1 MSDHQLRKRL
11 IRLAHSNPEL
21 RPDLLPLLKTGG
33 KDKGPGVPDGTG
45 PMKDSPECPKNKEE
59 SKTAGCEKMP
69 EGPLRENCEKA
80 KENGGVPGGK
90 KKKKKKGGVY
100 WGVDSSLLGLAGRKL
115 QNAAGQ
121 FAKGDELN
129 AHKILASAFV
139 DLSKTFGEAE
149 GYRDIVRN
157 LSTVAS
163 QFRNR

>member
-1 MSDHQLRKRL
+1 VPQEQGRVQDRRLREDAR
-11 IRLAHSNPEL
+11 RPPPREL
-21 RPDLLPLLKTGG
+21 R
-33 KDKGPGVPDGTG
+33 
-45 PMKDSPECPKNKEE
+45 
-59 SKTAGCEKMP
+59 
-69 EGPLRENCEKA
+69 EGQGERPLRENCEKA

-121 FAKGDELN
+121 FAKEDEEN